1 MLGNEKSLD
10 LLSSSSKIIQDK
22 LQKIDISSLT
32 LKNKKLN
39 LESVVNDILQ
49 IGNQAKS
56 LLNEKRKELINQN
69 LNHKIQQIQNICD
82 ELQNNYNTDKDT
94 NSINS
99 ICSIKDDISSSLR
112 IIINCLEISPI
123 NEYYL
128 SHFWLFINSPPIIY
142 TSDIEPS
149 YDKNIPPVIQ
159 HSYLLN
165 DENFMKKYFNK
176 FKNIELLLIKK
187 RKNST
192 IGKIVS
198 YIKDNL
204 FDEYLMRKDENNNIL
219 LKGILKVDFIFF
231 ENYFLTTF
239 EDYKNFDYITIN
251 IYLNKIS
258 LFKDFSEEYDKT
270 NISKDNILK
279 IMVANNEIEKI
290 RTFLLKK

>member
-1 MLGNEKSLD
+1 MI
-10 LLSSSSKIIQDK
+10 KI
-22 LQKIDISSLT
+22 S
-32 LKNKKLN
+32 
-39 LESVVNDILQ
+39 
-49 IGNQAKS
+49 
-56 LLNEKRKELINQN
+56 
-69 LNHKIQQIQNICD
+69 
-82 ELQNNYNTDKDT
+82 
-94 NSINS
+94 
-99 ICSIKDDISSSLR
+99 
-112 IIINCLEISPI
+112 
-123 NEYYL
+123 
-128 SHFWLFINSPPIIY
+128 
-142 TSDIEPS
+142 
-149 YDKNIPPVIQ
+149 PPVIQ

-176 FKNIELLLIKK
+176 FKNIELILIKK

>member
-1 MLGNEKSLD
+1 
-10 LLSSSSKIIQDK
+10 
-22 LQKIDISSLT
+22 
-32 LKNKKLN
+32 
-39 LESVVNDILQ
+39 
-49 IGNQAKS
+49 
-56 LLNEKRKELINQN
+56 
-69 LNHKIQQIQNICD
+69 
-82 ELQNNYNTDKDT
+82 
-94 NSINS
+94 
-99 ICSIKDDISSSLR
+99 
-112 IIINCLEISPI
+112 
-123 NEYYL
+123 
-128 SHFWLFINSPPIIY
+128 
-142 TSDIEPS
+142 
-149 YDKNIPPVIQ
+149 
-159 HSYLLN
+159 
-165 DENFMKKYFNK
+165 MKKYFNK
-176 FKNIELLLIKK
+176 FKNIELILIKK

-279 IMVANNEIEKI
+279 IMVANNEIDKI